1 MGLPSKEDQVL
12 ELFFNESSKHWHF
25 EEIVKKSRLSRDKVN
40 KWLKKF
46 MDEGI
51 IMKVEETGKLPYYIS
66 NFSQPSYK
74 NRKKLYALNL
84 FYRKGLLNHLT
95 ALDKAQTVILFGS
108 FSRADWNTE
117 SDIDIFIYGKDDEFE
132 QGKYQKLLKRE
143 IQTFTC
149 KDKKELSK
157 FREGVLKNILN
168 GYIVKGNLDFVTNN
182 LNKFGGKDA

>member
-1 MGLPSKEDQVL
+1 MGLPSKEDNVL

-25 EEIVKKSRLSRDKVN
+25 EEIVKKSKLSRDKVN

-46 MDEGI
+46 LDEGI
-51 IMKVEETGKLPYYIS
+51 ITKAEETGKLPYYLS

-84 FYRKGLLNHLT
+84 FKRKGLLNHLT

-108 FSRADWNTE
+108 FARADWNTE

-132 QGKYQKLLKRE
+132 QRKYERLLKRE

-149 KDKKELSK
+149 KDKKDLSK

-168 GYIVKGNLDFVTNN
+168 GYIVKGNMDFILTDKLKNI
-182 LNKFGGKDA
+182 